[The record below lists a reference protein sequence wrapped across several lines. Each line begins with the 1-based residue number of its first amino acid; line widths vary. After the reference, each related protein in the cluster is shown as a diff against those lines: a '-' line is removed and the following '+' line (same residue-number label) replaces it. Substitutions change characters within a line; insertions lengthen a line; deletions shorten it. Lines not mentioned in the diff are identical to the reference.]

1 MPGWHRISHVW
12 NNPATGTPPYVTGM
26 WALAPDEADEESVLG
41 LLNNIKAVYND
52 AFDAL
57 QNDALGPGELVGNY
71 ADETTAYDVTVTGL
85 DPAGGGGY
93 GNPGWSLRAVLQGAR
108 PPRGRANQMYWPYVD
123 TTYYN
128 AAGTVAG
135 GASTL
140 LTNWADDIL
149 DVFEPSVFQW
159 RNRHFVGT
167 PEASSSMV
175 TGVSVAP
182 TMSFLQRRYR

>member
-1 MPGWHRISHVW
+1 
-12 NNPATGTPPYVTGM
+12 
-26 WALAPDEADEESVLG
+26 
-41 LLNNIKAVYND
+41 
-52 AFDAL
+52 
-57 QNDALGPGELVGNY
+57 
-71 ADETTAYDVTVTGL
+71 
-85 DPAGGGGY
+85 
-93 GNPGWSLRAVLQGAR
+93 
-108 PPRGRANQMYWPYVD
+108 MYWPYVD
-123 TTYYN
+123 TTYYT

-140 LTNWADDIL
+140 LNNWADDIL

-167 PEASSSMV
+167 SEASSSMV